1 MINADIRPFLESDV
15 NEVYA
20 MLKNSEELH
29 VGGLTYSEKAVQEW
43 PVTRSGDIILVADV
57 DRTTAGFIAAKVDD
71 PEPGS
76 AYIDCLVVKPAY
88 RRKGIGQQLVDQ
100 CISLLKEQ
108 GVFFIYLHVGQDFP
122 QAVTFWEKHGFKGKQ
137 TLLWMCKEI

>member
-1 MINADIRPFLESDV
+1 MIKSATRPFLESDA

-20 MLKNSEELH
+20 MLKSSEELH

-43 PVTRSGDIILVADV
+43 HVTRSGDIILVAEV
-57 DRTTAGFIAAKVDD
+57 DRTTAGIIAAKVDD

-88 RRKGIGQQLVDQ
+88 RRRGIGNQLLDQ
-100 CISLLKEQ
+100 CMSLLKEQ
-108 GVFFIYLHVGQDFP
+108 GVFFIHLHVRQDFP
-122 QAVTFWEKHGFKGKQ
+122 QAVTFWEKNGFKGKQ
-137 TLLWMCKEI
+137 TLLWMYKKV